1 MQFNNLI
8 FLFFQNIFPKFSTT
22 RHSSYLMRPKKKYES
37 WSPYFCL
44 VCNYFFRLLNY
55 VLIPIII
62 MFYLF
67 FYILFH
73 SSGLY
78 FVLVFKMAKEVIR
91 GWNEIVHDIMTLF
104 DQDLSS
110 KWDTKIS
117 KIAEF
122 YKVTIGCI
130 ESTKVCL
137 NFIKK
142 FSHFL

>member
-1 MQFNNLI
+1 MC
-8 FLFFQNIFPKFSTT
+8 
-22 RHSSYLMRPKKKYES
+22 PKKKYES

-67 FYILFH
+67 FCILFH

-117 KIAEF
+117 KNKRILQSC
-122 YKVTIGCI
+122 TIGCI
-130 ESTKVCL
+130 ENTKICL
-137 NFIKK
+137 NFIKLVQVTLKKKKLVMEHELNIKK
-142 FSHFL
+142 FIIKLLE